1 MLAGQLPNKVN
12 FCQYADSGA
21 LLEGIIPLDRFG
33 RLIDLV
39 QKPYGE
45 VSVSLGFH
53 RGESK
58 HVSATG
64 TVEAEVQLIC
74 QSCLENMAFPIACDV
89 NVMLLE
95 TEDELFELA
104 QYEEGILVEAPVVRL
119 TDILEDELILSLPM
133 VSRHSG
139 QCGHTDEYAAD
150 ETDLDE
156 TAEVTTHRPFENLSN
171 FINKKSD
178 KEVVDKEAVDKEAVD
193 KNT

>member
-21 LLEGIIPLDRFG
+21 LLEGIIPLDRFD
-33 RLIDLV
+33 RLINLV
-39 QKPYGE
+39 QKPYCE

-64 TVEAEVQLIC
+64 TVQAEVRLIC
-74 QSCLENMAFPIACDV
+74 QSCLESMTFPIVCKV

-95 TEDELFELA
+95 SEDELLELA
-104 QYEEGILVEAPVVRL
+104 QHEEGILVEAPVARL

-139 QCGHTDEYAAD
+139 QCWDSDEYAAD
-150 ETDLDE
+150 ETDLGE
-156 TAEVTTHRPFENLSN
+156 TAEVTTHRPFENLSS
-171 FINKKSD
+171 FINE
-178 KEVVDKEAVDKEAVD
+178 KE
-193 KNT
+193 